1 MRDPYSVLGVKRDAG
16 PDEIKAAW
24 RTKAKTAHP
33 DQNQDDPTAN
43 NRFAEIGHA
52 YDILKDPKKR
62 SRFDA
67 RLKRAEGGRQE
78 QTFQQKR
85 EAAREAA
92 ERAKAARA
100 NAEKVM
106 EELARAEAAR
116 KAQQKPAGQ
125 TAGVNATPSMETP
138 EEVISRIF
146 GVPPGQQPPVGGQ
159 PSPGHNAAGASA
171 AYGVN
176 ATATQTARSEPAFG
190 DGETAE
196 AARPNSLPA
205 QAIDLLTSLVRRI
218 RGTAPALDKAPDVAA
233 IATVTVDYL
242 MKLNWITVP
251 LPDGKDGRFQIE
263 PGAGDGDVIKLRN
276 QGLKLQGLQRGDV
289 AVTLR
294 VDPNGPFR
302 VQGSDVITALPVNLQ
317 NAVLGWTTVTDS
329 PTGPVEVVVPAWSGS
344 DQTIRIPGLGLP
356 KAGGG
361 KGDLVVEIR
370 LVLWEKPDD
379 KVTDLMRSMREGL
392 YL

>member
-1 MRDPYSVLGVKRDAG
+1 
-16 PDEIKAAW
+16 
-24 RTKAKTAHP
+24 
-33 DQNQDDPTAN
+33 
-43 NRFAEIGHA
+43 
-52 YDILKDPKKR
+52 
-62 SRFDA
+62 
-67 RLKRAEGGRQE
+67 
-78 QTFQQKR
+78 
-85 EAAREAA
+85 
-92 ERAKAARA
+92 
-100 NAEKVM
+100 
-106 EELARAEAAR
+106 
-116 KAQQKPAGQ
+116 
-125 TAGVNATPSMETP
+125 
-138 EEVISRIF
+138 
-146 GVPPGQQPPVGGQ
+146 
-159 PSPGHNAAGASA
+159 
-171 AYGVN
+171 
-176 ATATQTARSEPAFG
+176 
-190 DGETAE
+190 
-196 AARPNSLPA
+196 
-205 QAIDLLTSLVRRI
+205 
-218 RGTAPALDKAPDVAA
+218 
-233 IATVTVDYL
+233 

>member
-1 MRDPYSVLGVKRDAG
+1 MRDPYSVLGVQRDAG

-33 DQNQDDPTAN
+33 DQNQDDPTAT

-62 SRFDA
+62 SRFDE
-67 RLKRAEGGRQE
+67 RMKRAEGGRQE

-85 EAAREAA
+85 DAAREAA

-106 EELARAEAAR
+106 EELDRAEAAK
-116 KAQQKPAGQ
+116 KAQKAAGQ
-125 TAGVNATPSMETP
+125 TATPSMETP

-146 GVPPGQQPPVGGQ
+146 GVPPGQQPQNAQSAAGQ
-159 PSPGHNAAGASA
+159 TGNPANATAGSGASA
-171 AYGVN
+171 S
-176 ATATQTARSEPAFG
+176 QTARSDAPGG
-190 DGETAE
+190 DVETAE
-196 AARPNSLPA
+196 LARPNSLPA
-205 QAIDLLTSLVRRI
+205 QAIDLLTSLVRRF
-218 RGTAPALDKAPDVAA
+218 RGTAPVLDKAPDVAA
-233 IATVTVDYL
+233 VATVTIDDL

-263 PGAGDGDVIKLRN
+263 PGAVDGDVIKLRN
-276 QGLKLQGLQRGDV
+276 QGLKLQNMQRGDV

-294 VDPNGPFR
+294 VDPNGPFK
-302 VQGSDVITALPVNLQ
+302 VHGSDVHTVLPVNLQ
-317 NAVLGWTTVTDS
+317 NAVLGWTTKADS
-329 PTGPVEVVVPAWSGS
+329 PAGPVEVVVPAWTGS
-344 DQTIRIPGLGLP
+344 DQTIRLPGLGLP
-356 KAGGG
+356 KIGGG

-370 LVLWEKPDD
+370 LVLWEKPDA